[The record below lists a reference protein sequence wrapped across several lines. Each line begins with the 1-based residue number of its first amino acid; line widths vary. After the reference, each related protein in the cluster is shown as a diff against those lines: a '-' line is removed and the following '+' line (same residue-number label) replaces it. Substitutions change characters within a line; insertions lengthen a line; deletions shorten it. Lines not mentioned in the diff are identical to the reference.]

1 MNIDTPIQ
9 NKPWFTSKTVS
20 GILVS
25 AVLCTLVNM
34 VAHAQEPPPIRDP
47 LLSGPVQIVSSAE
60 FDQMVQSGQAKIV
73 SPAVVEDQYL
83 QGLITE
89 WNNWVVVE
97 RFIDQNPN
105 LTNLAQ
111 VVTDTPTDP
120 DVFPTVDGNYRFV
133 VNIGGFSQVLETM
146 GQGTKLAILARSIQT
161 WSDPAQQLALYR
173 ILYSQYG
180 TLYSQFCVGA
190 PPSAAC
196 VNLPPPSALTNP
208 SALQN
213 ASLDVI
219 HNAIQLITSQGP
231 NLVELSPS
239 VPDVDPSDPPAC
251 NAEVGFSLILDIYPS
266 PNFGD
271 MTNSTGCKAATP
283 SSTGILKNVK
293 WLNKSNL
300 TCVRNQGARGAC
312 HIFAATSAVEELIA
326 KQSGAYANLSEQDFM
341 ENEKLIWG
349 PAYYGDGG
357 DSYTDLTHAA
367 TFSYNFAYEEQW
379 DYNPSYDQ
387 PSPPAF
393 EYENSCAFYPF
404 PPFAPYSTGEPG
416 CSTSAPQA
424 PGYCYYKTNT
434 KGVIVS
440 EVCALAPAPVLGESA
455 YSVPTGWTISLWN
468 PSPSDLVTNIQTAL
482 ALGNGVMLAF
492 NVSDNFY
499 DYNSTGYVAYDPS
512 CDLNKNWKKN
522 PACKYGGFVGG
533 HEVHVVGYISNSD
546 LAKIL
551 PGVPGGAGGG
561 YFIIKNS
568 WGACYG
574 DAGYAYMPVAYLQAT
589 ATGATALFFVN
600 APS

>member
-146 GQGTKLAILARSIQT
+146 EQGTKLAILARSIQT

-208 SALQN
+208 SALQIRR
-213 ASLDVI
+213 S
-219 HNAIQLITSQGP
+219 
-231 NLVELSPS
+231 
-239 VPDVDPSDPPAC
+239 
-251 NAEVGFSLILDIYPS
+251 
-266 PNFGD
+266 
-271 MTNSTGCKAATP
+271 M
-283 SSTGILKNVK
+283 
-293 WLNKSNL
+293 
-300 TCVRNQGARGAC
+300 
-312 HIFAATSAVEELIA
+312 
-326 KQSGAYANLSEQDFM
+326 
-341 ENEKLIWG
+341 
-349 PAYYGDGG
+349 
-357 DSYTDLTHAA
+357 
-367 TFSYNFAYEEQW
+367 
-379 DYNPSYDQ
+379 
-387 PSPPAF
+387 
-393 EYENSCAFYPF
+393 
-404 PPFAPYSTGEPG
+404 
-416 CSTSAPQA
+416 
-424 PGYCYYKTNT
+424 
-434 KGVIVS
+434 
-440 EVCALAPAPVLGESA
+440 
-455 YSVPTGWTISLWN
+455 
-468 PSPSDLVTNIQTAL
+468 
-482 ALGNGVMLAF
+482 
-492 NVSDNFY
+492 
-499 DYNSTGYVAYDPS
+499 
-512 CDLNKNWKKN
+512 
-522 PACKYGGFVGG
+522 
-533 HEVHVVGYISNSD
+533 
-546 LAKIL
+546 
-551 PGVPGGAGGG
+551 
-561 YFIIKNS
+561 
-568 WGACYG
+568 
-574 DAGYAYMPVAYLQAT
+574 
-589 ATGATALFFVN
+589 
-600 APS
+600 